1 MIRAVLGPQ
10 VGMALFNF
18 GMERLSSVQ
27 QYLGPEVQRLF
38 PVVTTQKLATSL
50 LHETIGQ
57 GDGAQQ
63 FV

>member
-1 MIRAVLGPQ
+1 
-10 VGMALFNF
+10 MALLNF
-18 GMERLSSVQ
+18 GMKRLSSVQ

-50 LHETIGQ
+50 LHGTIGQ

>member
-1 MIRAVLGPQ
+1 MPL
-10 VGMALFNF
+10 LNF
-18 GMERLSSVQ
+18 GMKRLSSVQ
-27 QYLGPEVQRLF
+27 QYLGPEVLRLF
-38 PVVTTQKLATSL
+38 PVVTTHRLATSL